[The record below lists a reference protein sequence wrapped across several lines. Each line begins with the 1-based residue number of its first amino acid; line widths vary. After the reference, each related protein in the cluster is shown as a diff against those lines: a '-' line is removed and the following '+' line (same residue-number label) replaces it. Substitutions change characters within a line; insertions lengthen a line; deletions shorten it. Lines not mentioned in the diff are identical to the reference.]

1 MTIDS
6 FDWSISDVQQFFVK
20 RDIHSNENTFPL
32 IKASEKDNR
41 KSIEMYERA
50 IKKDLK
56 H

>member
-1 MTIDS
+1 
-6 FDWSISDVQQFFVK
+6 
-20 RDIHSNENTFPL
+20 L

-56 H
+56 HERIEELRQKEDKLNTLKL